1 MTEEHRSD
9 GRSIDEILAEA
20 RAELDK
26 TPDEPQ
32 QAAEPGTP
40 EPDDFTPD
48 FGHTFDDYGE
58 FEEPQPEEELPPEP
72 PRKRHKR
79 IVPLFVK
86 IILYVVIVAVVSV
99 GAGYAAWACATD
111 VLAFGRSSD
120 TIQVTVPEN
129 ASLDAIAD
137 MLHENGLIRLRD
149 GYLRLTR
156 KGMVVSNAI
165 LTNLFARTREVLH
178 TPLPQGA
185 APQAV
190 GTTQQTPEPDVRP
203 VRWPSA

>member
-99 GAGYAAWACATD
+99 GARVCRLG
-111 VLAFGRSSD
+111 
-120 TIQVTVPEN
+120 
-129 ASLDAIAD
+129 
-137 MLHENGLIRLRD
+137 LRD
-149 GYLRLTR
+149 GCAGLRPLERYHSGHRAGECLARCHHRYAAR
-156 KGMVVSNAI
+156 KRPHPVPVAFQALLQVYAFRGPHGRG
-165 LTNLFARTREVLH
+165 NL
-178 TPLPQGA
+178 
-185 APQAV
+185 
-190 GTTQQTPEPDVRP
+190 
-203 VRWPSA
+203 

>member
-26 TPDEPQ
+26 TPDGPQ

-111 VLAFGRSSD
+111 VLAFGLERYHSGHRAGECLARCHRRHAARQRPHPVPVAFQALL
-120 TIQVTVPEN
+120 QVYAFRGP
-129 ASLDAIAD
+129 
-137 MLHENGLIRLRD
+137 HGR
-149 GYLRLTR
+149 G
-156 KGMVVSNAI
+156 
-165 LTNLFARTREVLH
+165 NL
-178 TPLPQGA
+178 
-185 APQAV
+185 
-190 GTTQQTPEPDVRP
+190 
-203 VRWPSA
+203 

>member
-9 GRSIDEILAEA
+9 DRSIDEILAEA

-129 ASLDAIAD
+129 ALARRHRRHAARQRPDPVPVAFQA
-137 MLHENGLIRLRD
+137 LLQVYAFRGPHGR
-149 GYLRLTR
+149 G
-156 KGMVVSNAI
+156 
-165 LTNLFARTREVLH
+165 NL
-178 TPLPQGA
+178 
-185 APQAV
+185 
-190 GTTQQTPEPDVRP
+190 
-203 VRWPSA
+203 